1 MVPER
6 ITSRGTLVVQSQLW
20 PANDLHVPPNW
31 GERYESL
38 SQVCGWEE
46 QKEKNAT
53 MCRYRRW
60 TGWSVLVSC
69 TPSGSEEE
77 EVVSAPK
84 VADKKRK
91 EQDNPNPRKVK
102 LPKLD
107 PVRSPSPEFEHQQKK
122 KEKTGVQK
130 GKKRLHHRREENL
143 ICKKEIYDILCHL
156 WKHAE
161 KVDIG
166 ANEVMHISSVA
177 KRKGW
182 RWSTSR
188 VGTDIMWF
196 SFARPINPCRSRR
209 LHRPPQNQ
217 KQK

>member
-1 MVPER
+1 MKAFHKFV
-6 ITSRGTLVVQSQLW
+6 
-20 PANDLHVPPNW
+20 A
-31 GERYESL
+31 
-38 SQVCGWEE
+38 
-46 QKEKNAT
+46 EKN
-53 MCRYRRW
+53 RKRRMQLCADIEDELDDP
-60 TGWSVLVSC
+60 SYVSYM
-69 TPSGSEEE
+69 PSGSEEE

-130 GKKRLHHRREENL
+130 EKKRLHHRREENP

-182 RWSTSR
+182 R
-188 VGTDIMWF
+188 
-196 SFARPINPCRSRR
+196 
-209 LHRPPQNQ
+209 
-217 KQK
+217 

>member
-1 MVPER
+1 MKAFHKFV
-6 ITSRGTLVVQSQLW
+6 
-20 PANDLHVPPNW
+20 A
-31 GERYESL
+31 
-38 SQVCGWEE
+38 
-46 QKEKNAT
+46 EKN
-53 MCRYRRW
+53 RKRRMQLCADIEDELDDP
-60 TGWSVLVSC
+60 SYVSC
-69 TPSGSEEE
+69 MPSGSEEE

-91 EQDNPNPRKVK
+91 EQDNNNPRKVK

-130 GKKRLHHRREENL
+130 GKKRLHHRREENP

-182 RWSTSR
+182 R
-188 VGTDIMWF
+188 
-196 SFARPINPCRSRR
+196 
-209 LHRPPQNQ
+209 
-217 KQK
+217 

>member
-6 ITSRGTLVVQSQLW
+6 ITSKLRWKIWKPFTSLW
-20 PANDLHVPPNW
+20 LRRT
-31 GERYESL
+31 ER
-38 SQVCGWEE
+38 EE
-46 QKEKNAT
+46 CNCADIEDELDDPS
-53 MCRYRRW
+53 Y
-60 TGWSVLVSC
+60 VSC

-91 EQDNPNPRKVK
+91 EQDNPNPKKVK

-107 PVRSPSPEFEHQQKK
+107 PVRSPSPEFEQQQKK

-166 ANEVMHISSVA
+166 ANEVMQISSVA

>member
-1 MVPER
+1 M
-6 ITSRGTLVVQSQLW
+6 ICM
-20 PANDLHVPPNW
+20 
-31 GERYESL
+31 SL
-38 SQVCGWEE
+38 QTEV
-46 QKEKNAT
+46 KDMKAFHKFVAEKN
-53 MCRYRRW
+53 RKRRMQLCADIEDELDDP
-60 TGWSVLVSC
+60 SYVSC

-84 VADKKRK
+84 VADKKWK

-130 GKKRLHHRREENL
+130 EKKRLHHRREENP

>member
-1 MVPER
+1 MKAFHKFV
-6 ITSRGTLVVQSQLW
+6 
-20 PANDLHVPPNW
+20 A
-31 GERYESL
+31 
-38 SQVCGWEE
+38 
-46 QKEKNAT
+46 EKN
-53 MCRYRRW
+53 RKRRMQLCADIEDELDDP
-60 TGWSVLVSC
+60 SYVSC

-130 GKKRLHHRREENL
+130 GKKRLHHRRQENL

-182 RWSTSR
+182 R
-188 VGTDIMWF
+188 
-196 SFARPINPCRSRR
+196 
-209 LHRPPQNQ
+209 
-217 KQK
+217 

>member
-1 MVPER
+1 M
-6 ITSRGTLVVQSQLW
+6 QLCADIEDELDD
-20 PANDLHVPPNW
+20 PS
-31 GERYESL
+31 Y
-38 SQVCGWEE
+38 
-46 QKEKNAT
+46 
-53 MCRYRRW
+53 
-60 TGWSVLVSC
+60 VSC

-143 ICKKEIYDILCHL
+143 ICKKEIHDILCHL

-217 KQK
+217 KQKLSFRTVKLIVRNLMKSLLIKTTLPSPTPLPNITSSSQHFTST

>member
-1 MVPER
+1 M
-6 ITSRGTLVVQSQLW
+6 ICM
-20 PANDLHVPPNW
+20 
-31 GERYESL
+31 SL
-38 SQVCGWEE
+38 QTEV
-46 QKEKNAT
+46 KDMKAFHKFVAEKN
-53 MCRYRRW
+53 RKRRMQLCADIEDELDDP
-60 TGWSVLVSC
+60 SYVSC

-130 GKKRLHHRREENL
+130 GKKHLHHRREENL

>member
-1 MVPER
+1 M
-6 ITSRGTLVVQSQLW
+6 ICTSLQTEVKDMKAFHKFV
-20 PANDLHVPPNW
+20 A
-31 GERYESL
+31 
-38 SQVCGWEE
+38 
-46 QKEKNAT
+46 EKN
-53 MCRYRRW
+53 RKRRMQLCADIEDELDDP
-60 TGWSVLVSC
+60 SYVSC

-91 EQDNPNPRKVK
+91 EQDNHNPRKVK

-130 GKKRLHHRREENL
+130 GKKRLHLRREENP

-188 VGTDIMWF
+188 VGNNIMWF

>member
-1 MVPER
+1 MKAFHKFV
-6 ITSRGTLVVQSQLW
+6 
-20 PANDLHVPPNW
+20 A
-31 GERYESL
+31 
-38 SQVCGWEE
+38 
-46 QKEKNAT
+46 EKN
-53 MCRYRRW
+53 RKRRMQLCADIEDELDDP
-60 TGWSVLVSC
+60 SYVSC
-69 TPSGSEEE
+69 TPSGSE

-84 VADKKRK
+84 VADKKRN

-130 GKKRLHHRREENL
+130 EKKRLHHRREENP

-182 RWSTSR
+182 R
-188 VGTDIMWF
+188 
-196 SFARPINPCRSRR
+196 
-209 LHRPPQNQ
+209 
-217 KQK
+217 

>member
-1 MVPER
+1 MKAFHKFV
-6 ITSRGTLVVQSQLW
+6 
-20 PANDLHVPPNW
+20 A
-31 GERYESL
+31 
-38 SQVCGWEE
+38 
-46 QKEKNAT
+46 EKN
-53 MCRYRRW
+53 RKRRMQLCADIEDELDDP
-60 TGWSVLVSC
+60 SYVSC

-122 KEKTGVQK
+122 EKTGVQK
-130 GKKRLHHRREENL
+130 EKKRLHHRREENP

-182 RWSTSR
+182 R
-188 VGTDIMWF
+188 
-196 SFARPINPCRSRR
+196 
-209 LHRPPQNQ
+209 
-217 KQK
+217 

>member
-1 MVPER
+1 M
-6 ITSRGTLVVQSQLW
+6 
-20 PANDLHVPPNW
+20 
-31 GERYESL
+31 SL
-38 SQVCGWEE
+38 QTEV
-46 QKEKNAT
+46 KDMKAFHKFVAEKN
-53 MCRYRRW
+53 RKRRMQLCADIEDELDDP
-60 TGWSVLVSC
+60 SYVSC

-107 PVRSPSPEFEHQQKK
+107 PVRSPSPGFEHQQKK

-130 GKKRLHHRREENL
+130 EKKRLHHRREENP

-182 RWSTSR
+182 R
-188 VGTDIMWF
+188 
-196 SFARPINPCRSRR
+196 
-209 LHRPPQNQ
+209 
-217 KQK
+217 

>member
-1 MVPER
+1 MTTIVGKKKGWFECREEKQAAEREEGNYVPISKMNWMIR
-6 ITSRGTLVVQSQLW
+6 PTSHARHPVV
-20 PANDLHVPPNW
+20 
-31 GERYESL
+31 
-38 SQVCGWEE
+38 
-46 QKEKNAT
+46 K
-53 MCRYRRW
+53 
-60 TGWSVLVSC
+60 
-69 TPSGSEEE
+69 EE

-107 PVRSPSPEFEHQQKK
+107 LVRSPSPEFEHQQKK

-130 GKKRLHHRREENL
+130 GKKRSHHRREECP

-161 KVDIG
+161 KGDIG
-166 ANEVMHISSVA
+166 ADEVMHITSVA

-182 RWSTSR
+182 RRSTSL
-188 VGTDIMWF
+188 VGNNIM
-196 SFARPINPCRSRR
+196 
-209 LHRPPQNQ
+209 
-217 KQK
+217 